1 MTGVC
6 GLREPTKTYFAVLI
20 LEEAAQSL
28 NIDERTRLVARV
40 IQSLPISVDLEPNV
54 TQLNGRK
61 ELRAFGGLKARARV
75 NWPGGCGKG

>member
-28 NIDERTRLVARV
+28 NINERTARRWWDY
-40 IQSLPISVDLEPNV
+40 SRACLL
-54 TQLNGRK
+54 K
-61 ELRAFGGLKARARV
+61 ELSEGQV
-75 NWPGGCGKG
+75 